1 MLNHYLPIYK
11 WTVVIQQ
18 IRREREYYML
28 QGLRYGHANNR
39 FSAPP
44 TVQKKPITTSLEL
57 FRIIDKR
64 EFDAY
69 KFYIARKRQA

>member
-1 MLNHYLPIYK
+1 
-11 WTVVIQQ
+11 
-18 IRREREYYML
+18 ML

-39 FSAPP
+39 FSVAP